1 MASGGMARLHLAVM
15 TGIDGFKRI
24 VALKRVLPHYAKS
37 PEFMS
42 MFINEARL
50 AARLDHPNIIR
61 IYELGERDD
70 QYFISMEFL
79 PAEDLAHIVRKARRL
94 RRKVPVSIGAT
105 IAQNV
110 ADALQCAHELVDS
123 NNRAMGL
130 VHRDVSLSNVM
141 VTYHGITKLADFG
154 IAKATQVTGAA
165 TRAGVFKG
173 KFAYAAPEQ
182 VLGKPVDARAD
193 IFALGI
199 VLWELLAVK
208 RLFKRSSD
216 AATIAAVENAEVPPL
231 RSLRSDVPQ
240 ALDDIVLKALSKSRR
255 DRFQSAQEMSD
266 ALEEFLRGPS
276 GRASAKDMR
285 AWIVELFGEQRSN
298 LKKGVAQGIGID
310 EGPGGYVVSPE
321 VTKELGL
328 KSGETKDQSTSPQ
341 GANAR
346 GSGPR
351 GSNQPTSKPAPAMIE
366 DPDFYDPSGETELGA
381 VLPSGSGA
389 RAGIVPKVSWST
401 NLNDRSPS
409 STLRA
414 ASSAVRNPMNLVDPA
429 TSAQQDTFNTPEP
442 SQVQPQQGLFNRATI
457 IGGLAGLAAVVLILA
472 FKIAAN
478 SASATNSGQLDITS
492 APPGAEILVDGQMVG
507 LKTPSLL
514 QKLPTDRLV
523 EIAIQKKGY
532 ATWRV
537 SMFFKAGEIS
547 SKKVI
552 LSELGRV
559 TIRNLRS
566 GGKLFVDEK
575 IVDPR
580 DTLALTPGPHRFRVV
595 VDSKV
600 VQSGT
605 WEIKAGTQ
613 VLSLRP

>member
-79 PAEDLAHIVRKARRL
+79 PAEDLAHIVRRARRL

-123 NNRAMGL
+123 NNRVMGL

-154 IAKATQVTGAA
+154 ITKATQVTGAA

-216 AATIAAVENAEVPPL
+216 AATIAAVESAEVPPL
-231 RSLRSDVPQ
+231 RTLRSDVPK
-240 ALDDIVLKALSKSRR
+240 ALDDIVLKSLSKSRR

-266 ALEEFLRGPS
+266 ALEEFLRAPS
-276 GRASAKDMR
+276 SRASAKDMR
-285 AWIVELFGEQRSN
+285 AWIVELFGEKRSN
-298 LKKGVAQGIGID
+298 LKKGVAQGMGID
-310 EGPGGYVVSPE
+310 EGPDGYIGSPE

-328 KSGETKDQSTSPQ
+328 KSADALNQGSGPKGSGPQ
-341 GANAR
+341 GQ

-351 GSNQPTSKPAPAMIE
+351 GSAPPATKPAKVE

-381 VLPSGSGA
+381 VLPSSSGA
-389 RAGIVPKVSWST
+389 KAGIVPRVSWST

-409 STLRA
+409 IASRS
-414 ASSAVRNPMNLVDPA
+414 ASSAMRGQMNLVDPA
-429 TSAQQDTFNTPEP
+429 AEPRPDTLNTPE
-442 SQVQPQQGLFNRATI
+442 SSGLQPQPGLFNRATI

-478 SASATNSGQLDITS
+478 NASATNAGQLDITS
-492 APPGAEILVDGQMVG
+492 APPGAEILIDGKNVG
-507 LKTPSLL
+507 LRTPSLV

-523 EIAIQKKGY
+523 EIALQKQGY
-532 ATWRV
+532 ASWRV
-537 SMFFKAGEIS
+537 SMFFKAGEITA
-547 SKKVI
+547 KKVI
-552 LSELGRV
+552 LSKLGRV
-559 TIRNLRS
+559 TVRNIPS
-566 GGKLFVDEK
+566 GGTLFVDGAV
-575 IVDPR
+575 VDPR
-580 DTLALTPGPHRFRVV
+580 ETLSLTPGPHRFRIVV
-595 VDSKV
+595 NSKV

-605 WEIKAGTQ
+605 WEVKAGAQ